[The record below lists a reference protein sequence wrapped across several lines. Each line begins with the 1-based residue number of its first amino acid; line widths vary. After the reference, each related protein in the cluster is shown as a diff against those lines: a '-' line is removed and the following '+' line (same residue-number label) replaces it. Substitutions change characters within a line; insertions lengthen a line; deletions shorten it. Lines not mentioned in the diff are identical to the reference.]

1 MPYNGRRGRRP
12 TGEWLASPVVAEY
25 RQQRF
30 ARPPGACELLLVR
43 HGESEA
49 ARPEAPFPLVEGH
62 GDPALHPN
70 GRAQAEAVGRRLAGA
85 GVSAIYVSNLRRTAE
100 TAAPLAEAIG
110 VTPVVDPDLREV
122 HLGEWEGGAFRR
134 HVAEGHPAALTMLA
148 EERWDAIPGGES
160 NASLTAR
167 TTAAVRRIAAAH
179 PDQVVVVV
187 SHGGAIG
194 AVLAAATGS
203 RPFAFTGA
211 DNASISHLV
220 VAGERWVLRRYN
232 DTGHLDDAF
241 ASMPQAPT

>member
-1 MPYNGRRGRRP
+1 M
-12 TGEWLASPVVAEY
+12 AEY

-49 ARPEAPFPLVEGH
+49 ARPEAPFPLVEGQ
-62 GDPALHPN
+62 GDPALHPA
-70 GRAQAEAVGRRLAGA
+70 GEAQAEAVARRLAAA
-85 GVSAIYVSNLRRTAE
+85 GVAAIYVSNLRRTAQ
-100 TAAPLAEAIG
+100 TAAPLAAALG
-110 VTPVVDPDLREV
+110 LTPVVDADLREV

-160 NASLTAR
+160 NVSLAAR
-167 TTAAVRRIAAAH
+167 TRAAVVRIAAAH
-179 PDQVVVVV
+179 PDQVVVAV

-194 AVLAAATGS
+194 SIVAQATGG
-203 RPFAFTGA
+203 RPFAFTGV

-220 VAGERWVLRRYN
+220 VAGDRWVLRRFN
-232 DTGHLDDAF
+232 DTCHLEEGF

>member
-1 MPYNGRRGRRP
+1 MVTAMP
-12 TGEWLASPVVAEY
+12 EY

-85 GVSAIYVSNLRRTAE
+85 GIAAIYVSSLRRTSE
-100 TAAPLAEAIG
+100 TAAPLAAATG
-110 VTPVVDPDLREV
+110 LTPVVDADLREV
-122 HLGEWEGGAFRR
+122 YLGEWEGGAFRQ
-134 HVAEGHPAALTMLA
+134 HVAEGHPAAVKMFT
-148 EERWDAIPGGES
+148 EERWDAIPGAES
-160 NASLTAR
+160 NDALAAR
-167 TTAAVRRIAAAH
+167 TRAAVMRIAAAH
-179 PDQVVVVV
+179 PDAMVAVF

-194 AVLAAATGS
+194 SIFAQATGG
-203 RPFAFTGA
+203 RPFAFTGV

-220 VAGERWVLRRYN
+220 VAGDHWMLRRFN
-232 DTGHLDDAF
+232 DTSHLDDEF
-241 ASMPQAPT
+241 AATPQTPT